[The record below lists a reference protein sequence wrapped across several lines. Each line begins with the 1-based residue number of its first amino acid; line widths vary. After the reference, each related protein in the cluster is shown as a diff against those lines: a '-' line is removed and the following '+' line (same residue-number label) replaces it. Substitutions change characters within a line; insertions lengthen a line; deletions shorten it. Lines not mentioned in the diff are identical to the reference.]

1 MSVEVA
7 VFWLLASLILAAAW
21 AIVTGTD
28 IVRSIV
34 WLTIV
39 FLLTSGIFIIADAE
53 FLAIIQVLVYVGAV
67 SVVILF
73 GVMLT
78 RRSLRGSTEDV

>member
-21 AIVTGTD
+21 AIVTGSD

-39 FLLTSGIFIIADAE
+39 FLLTSGIFII
-53 FLAIIQVLVYVGAV
+53 
-67 SVVILF
+67 
-73 GVMLT
+73 
-78 RRSLRGSTEDV
+78 

>member
-1 MSVEVA
+1 M
-7 VFWLLASLILAAAW
+7 FWLLASLILTAAW
-21 AIVTGTD
+21 AIVKGSD
-28 IVRSIV
+28 IVRSIL

-53 FLAIIQVLVYVGAV
+53 FLAVIQMLVYVGAV

-78 RRSLRGSTEDV
+78 RRTLRGSTDDV

>member
-1 MSVEVA
+1 MVISHIYPI
-7 VFWLLASLILAAAW
+7 WGLGDSIWNRHSLPI
-21 AIVTGTD
+21 
-28 IVRSIV
+28 
-34 WLTIV
+34 
-39 FLLTSGIFIIADAE
+39 FLPTTFVKEESTIADAE

-78 RRSLRGSTEDV
+78 RRTLRGSTEDV